1 MFNPVRHGAM
11 ALAMLS
17 LPVLFGCGNS
27 QHAATGLAAT
37 GVVAPPGPKFS
48 LDTPVDRIAA
58 NERGKA
64 ILERDLPGL
73 MSNKSYVLFDDMS
86 LSQIATVS
94 GGRLTEAKL
103 DSVKADLSAI
113 SAPAP

>member
-1 MFNPVRHGAM
+1 MFSPRRGAITF
-11 ALAMLS
+11 AMLG
-17 LPVLFGCGNS
+17 LPLLAGCGNS
-27 QHAATGLAAT
+27 QHVGALAAT
-37 GVVAPPGPKFS
+37 GAVKTPMPQFS

-103 DSVKADLSAI
+103 DAVQADLSQL